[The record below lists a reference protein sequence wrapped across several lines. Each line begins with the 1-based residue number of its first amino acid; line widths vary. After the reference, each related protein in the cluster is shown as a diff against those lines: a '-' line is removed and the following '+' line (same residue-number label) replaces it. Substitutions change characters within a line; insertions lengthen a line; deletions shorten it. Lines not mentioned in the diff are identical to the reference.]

1 MSGTSMQPAVAPAPD
16 AAQQI
21 KPHINAAALE
31 WVGRARQ
38 WVERA
43 KAAGP
48 ITTAEEHERALA
60 ARKMIGEGG
69 RQIETIRKEHTAPYR
84 AAVEAVNDFFRG
96 PAEDVAKAAQIQG
109 DRIKAFEKAEAER
122 RRLAEEQARREREA
136 EARRLREEEAR
147 IARER
152 EAAER
157 EALERAQALE
167 AAGRVDEA
175 DEVLEEV
182 QQQLGELEAA
192 QAAVATEAELVATA
206 PVIAVPQ
213 LSTGGLRRTVRYS
226 AKVVDL
232 RALVQAWLDGKVP
245 ADMLGG
251 DRVLEAITKQ
261 ASGYARM
268 QREGFAF
275 PGCELVADT
284 KIEG

>member
-1 MSGTSMQPAVAPAPD
+1 MSATNLQPAPKPAQD
-16 AAQQI
+16 I
-21 KPHINAAALE
+21 KPHINGAALE
-31 WVGRARQ
+31 WAGKARL
-38 WVERA
+38 WLEKV

-48 ITTAEEHERALA
+48 IETVEQHEQALA
-60 ARKMIGEGG
+60 ARKMMGEGS

-96 PAEDVAKAAQIQG
+96 PAEDVDKAIKLQAERIQ
-109 DRIKAFEKAEAER
+109 KFERAEAER

-206 PVIAVPQ
+206 PVVAVPQ

-226 AKVVDL
+226 AKVADL
-232 RALVQAWLDGKVP
+232 RALVQAWLDDKVP

-251 DRVLEAITKQ
+251 ERVLEAITKQ

-275 PGCELVADT
+275 PGCELVAET